1 MKIRCN
7 VQRDAPN
14 QTLRTIAGAIAR
26 AALCPQTS
34 PPPPPLEL
42 VIRVVSVGEVLGM
55 GRNLA
60 EII

>member
-26 AALCPQTS
+26 AALCP
-34 PPPPPLEL
+34 PPPLEL